1 MIEKCSE
8 LLEKFIEIERKV
20 LEKIDMPHMPTLGSA
35 YEEITNQGLEQNFVI
50 PPNLDLRVVSGFIS
64 VGDEMLPQ
72 QIDGMLVCGEGQQ
85 YGRTKEF
92 IYPIDKVLC
101 IFEVKKTL
109 NKSDY
114 KDAFDHLRVIR
125 QKYMEHFESKFENEN
140 FEPNIKLARKHF
152 SQMTGKAA
160 PRKYSEIHSLSKSDG
175 ILFYS
180 LVQETLAPLSI
191 IHGYGGYSTE
201 YGMRKAFLDILCEKS
216 ETSKE
221 GLGVPSLPALTI
233 SNNFSIVKGN
243 GMPYMAIND
252 DGHWAVLSSIKGNP
266 ARILLEIIWS
276 KIALYCDVD
285 MPWGDDLQ
293 QEVIAPLL
301 FAIPMEIEDV
311 VAWKYETYEPQ
322 EAVLR
327 KRDEMS
333 EWKPIAINKDISDLV
348 YSMLARGGYVYIS
361 EIEEIAND
369 HSVDYGDLLNR
380 ITHTQ
385 LFELNDDF
393 IRPIASTLHLV
404 TDSNGQ
410 DYLDS
415 NTQRLDAW
423 CDKYKIP
430 HRYINLMIL
439 E

>member
-1 MIEKCSE
+1 
-8 LLEKFIEIERKV
+8 
-20 LEKIDMPHMPTLGSA
+20 
-35 YEEITNQGLEQNFVI
+35 
-50 PPNLDLRVVSGFIS
+50 
-64 VGDEMLPQ
+64 
-72 QIDGMLVCGEGQQ
+72 
-85 YGRTKEF
+85 
-92 IYPIDKVLC
+92 
-101 IFEVKKTL
+101 
-109 NKSDY
+109 
-114 KDAFDHLRVIR
+114 
-125 QKYMEHFESKFENEN
+125 
-140 FEPNIKLARKHF
+140 
-152 SQMTGKAA
+152 
-160 PRKYSEIHSLSKSDG
+160 
-175 ILFYS
+175 
-180 LVQETLAPLSI
+180 
-191 IHGYGGYSTE
+191 
-201 YGMRKAFLDILCEKS
+201 MRKAFLDILCEKS